1 MRNESRPAQVGA
13 AVSLPVAPT
22 LALAAGRALWR
33 DPGGVTERLSLAEAA
48 KRAQA
53 EPPLVC
59 HARWLARRL
68 AVPPFRAYDLLELYA
83 FVRPASFVVPTPRGL
98 AEALALPPAAD
109 DGEKLPAA
117 ALALLRELAAAPVD
131 RPNAERLAGALA
143 RTDWPWAGAVQAALG
158 GAARE
163 APGLAG
169 LDIWNRLPK
178 WEEPA
183 PEPPPEDHPV
193 APAEA
198 AKRLAELLGAGA
210 EDRPPQVD
218 YAKAVTEAFRP
229 RDLAGEPRLVLAEA
243 GTGVGKTLG
252 YLAPASLWAERN
264 GGTVWLSTYTKNLQR
279 QLDRELDRLYAEPA
293 DKHRRAVLRKGRENY
308 LCLLNFE
315 DAARTAALSRP
326 GDLLALALLA
336 RWAIASR
343 DGDMVGGDF
352 PAWAIDLLGRG
363 RTLDLADQRGE
374 CIYSACPHYRRCFVE
389 ATIRRSRTADLVI
402 ANHALTLINAAQDGE
417 GDRLPLRY
425 VFDEGHHLFEAADSA
440 FSAHLSGR
448 EAAELRRWLAG
459 HDGGRR
465 AGRAFG
471 LERRYGDLTVGRG
484 EAEAA
489 LREVLVAARALP
501 AEGWLG
507 RLENEQPTGPTE
519 AFLARARQ
527 QVLARAAEQRGA
539 EQSLEAATAEPVPGL
554 LAAAETLDLALAALE
569 LPSQR
574 LSAALAGRLDAEA
587 ATLDSGERARIEA
600 ACRSLKRRAIG
611 PIGAWRGMLAALTA
625 GTPEDFVDWF
635 AIELRER
642 RASDIGMHRHFVD
655 PTRPFAAALLARAHG
670 AVITS
675 ATLRDRPPQAPEDW
689 RGAEMR
695 TGAQHLALPAKRV
708 SLPSPFN
715 HAAHSRIFIVTDV
728 ARDMPEQVAAAFR
741 ELFLAAGGGALG
753 LFTAIERLRRVHARI
768 QAPLEAAGLT
778 LLAQHVDA
786 MDVGTLIDIFRA
798 ETDACLLGTDA
809 VRDGVDVPG
818 RALRLI
824 VFDRVPWPRPDL
836 LHRARRGAFG
846 GRGYDDMLVRLRLKQ
861 AYGRLLR
868 RADDRGV
875 FVVLDAMLPSRLLT
889 AFPPEVQV
897 ARVGLKQAVEATSA
911 FLAPA

>member
-1 MRNESRPAQVGA
+1 MANQPQPASAPGDTR
-13 AVSLPVAPT
+13 LPEAPV
-22 LALAAGRALWR
+22 LALAGGRALWCE
-33 DPGGVTERLSLAEAA
+33 PGGKPQSLGLAEAA
-48 KRAQA
+48 KRAQG
-53 EPPLVC
+53 EPPIVC
-59 HARWLARRL
+59 HARSLARRL
-68 AVPPFRAYDLLELYA
+68 AVPPFRAYDLLELFA
-83 FVRPASFVVPTPRGL
+83 FVRPAAFVVPTPRGL
-98 AEALALPPAAD
+98 AEALALPQGADPA
-109 DGEKLPAA
+109 EQLAA
-117 ALALLRELAAAPVD
+117 AARALLRDLSRQAVD

-143 RTDWPWAGAVQAALG
+143 GADWPWSAAVCGALAGETRD
-158 GAARE
+158 GAS
-163 APGLAG
+163 LAG

-183 PEPPPEDHPV
+183 PEPPPEDHPI
-193 APAEA
+193 APVEA
-198 AKRLAELLGAGA
+198 AGRLAQLLGPGA
-210 EDRPPQVD
+210 EERLPQID

-229 RDLAGEPRLVLAEA
+229 RDRAGEPRLVLAEA
-243 GTGVGKTLG
+243 GTGVGKTVG
-252 YLAPASLWAERN
+252 YLASASLWAERN

-279 QLDRELDRLYAEPA
+279 QLDRELDRLYPEPA
-293 DKHRRAVLRKGRENY
+293 EKHRRAVLRKGRENY

-315 DAARTAALSRP
+315 DAARAAALSRP
-326 GDLLALALLA
+326 GDLVALALLA
-336 RWAIASR
+336 RWAMASR

-374 CIYSACPHYRRCFVE
+374 CIYSACPHYRRCFIE
-389 ATIRRSRTADLVI
+389 AAIRRSRGADLVI

-417 GDRLPLRY
+417 GGRLPLRY
-425 VFDEGHHLFEAADSA
+425 VFDEGHHLFDAADSA
-440 FSAHLSGR
+440 FSAQLSGR

-465 AGRAFG
+465 VGRALG
-471 LERRYGDLTVGRG
+471 LERRYGDLTAGLA

-489 LREVLVAARALP
+489 LRQVLQAARALP

-507 RLENEQPTGPTE
+507 RLENDQPSGPTE
-519 AFLARARQ
+519 SFLARVRQ
-527 QVLARAAEQRGA
+527 QVLARGAEQRAA

-554 LAAAETLDLALAALE
+554 LAAAEALDAALADLE
-569 LPSQR
+569 VPLQR
-574 LSAALAGRLDAEA
+574 LSAALAGRLDDEA
-587 ATLDSGERARIEA
+587 ASLDSGERNRLEA
-600 ACRSLKRRAIG
+600 ACRSLRRRAVG
-611 PIGAWRGMLAALTA
+611 PLGAWRAMLAALSA
-625 GTPEDFVDWF
+625 GTPEEFVDWF
-635 AIELRER
+635 AIDLRER
-642 RASDIGMHRHFVD
+642 HANDIGMHRHFVD
-655 PTRPFAAALLARAHG
+655 PTRPFAVALLARAHG

-675 ATLRDRPPQAPEDW
+675 ATLRDRPPEAPDDW
-689 RGAEMR
+689 QGAEMR

-708 SLPSPFN
+708 SLPSPFD
-715 HAAHSRIFIVTDV
+715 HAAHARVFVVTDV

-846 GRGYDDMLVRLRLKQ
+846 GRAYDDLLVRLRLKQ

-875 FVVLDAMLPSRLLT
+875 FVILDAMLPSRLLT
-889 AFPPEVQV
+889 AFPPEVAV
-897 ARVGLKQAVEATSA
+897 ARLGLKQTVEATA
-911 FLAPA
+911 EFLARS

>member
-1 MRNESRPAQVGA
+1 MSNDARPAATRAEIRLPA
-13 AVSLPVAPT
+13 APV
-22 LALAAGRALWR
+22 LALAGGQALWCAADGR
-33 DPGGVTERLSLAEAA
+33 EQALGQAEAA

-53 EPPLVC
+53 EPPIVC

-68 AVPPFRAYDLLELYA
+68 AVPPFRAYDLLELFA
-83 FVRPASFVVPTPRGL
+83 FVRPACFVVPTPRGL
-98 AEALALPPAAD
+98 AQALS
-109 DGEKLPAA
+109 LPAA
-117 ALALLRELAAAPVD
+117 ADPAAQFVAATEALLRELARDPVD
-131 RPNAERLAGALA
+131 RPNAERLAALLA
-143 RTDWPWAGAVQAALG
+143 RADWPWAAAVQAALG
-158 GAARE
+158 GEVRD
-163 APGLAG
+163 PVGLAG
-169 LDIWNRLPK
+169 LDIWNRLAK
-178 WEEPA
+178 WDEPA
-183 PEPPPEDHPV
+183 PEPPPQDHPV
-193 APAEA
+193 SPAEA
-198 AKRLAELLGAGA
+198 VARLAQLLGPGA
-210 EDRPPQVD
+210 EQRPPQVD
-218 YAKAVTEAFRP
+218 YSKAVAEAFRP
-229 RDLAGEPRLVLAEA
+229 RDRAGEPRLVLAEA
-243 GTGVGKTLG
+243 GTGVGKTVG

-279 QLDRELDRLYAEPA
+279 QLDRELDRLFPEPA

-315 DAARTAALSRP
+315 EAARAATLTRP
-326 GDLLALALLA
+326 GELVALALLA
-336 RWAIASR
+336 RWAMASR

-363 RTLDLADQRGE
+363 RTLELADQRGE
-374 CIYSACPHYRRCFVE
+374 CIYSACPHYRRCFIE
-389 ATIRRSRTADLVI
+389 AAIRRARGADLVI

-417 GDRLPLRY
+417 GGRPPLRY
-425 VFDEGHHLFEAADSA
+425 VFDEGHHLFDAADSA

-448 EAAELRRWLAG
+448 ETAELRRWLGG

-465 AGRAFG
+465 AGRALG
-471 LERRYGDLTVGRG
+471 LERRYGDLALGHG

-489 LREVLVAARALP
+489 LLQVLRAARVLP

-507 RLENEQPTGPTE
+507 RLDSDLPSGPAE
-519 AFLARARQ
+519 GFLARVRQ
-527 QVLARAAEQRGA
+527 QVLARSAEQRGA

-554 LAAAETLDLALAALE
+554 LAAAEALDTALADLE
-569 LPSQR
+569 LPLQR
-574 LSAALAGRLDAEA
+574 LSAALAARLDDEA
-587 ATLDSGERARIEA
+587 ASLDSGERTRLEA
-600 ACRSLKRRAIG
+600 ACRSLQRRAIG
-611 PIGAWRGMLAALTA
+611 PIGAWRSMLAALSA
-625 GTPEDFVDWF
+625 GTPEEFVDWL
-635 AIELRER
+635 AIDLRER
-642 RASDIGMHRHFVD
+642 RATDIGMHRHFVD

-675 ATLRDRPPQAPEDW
+675 ATLRDRPPDAPEDW
-689 RGAEMR
+689 QGAEMR
-695 TGAQHLALPAKRV
+695 TGAQHLALPARRV
-708 SLPSPFN
+708 SLPSPFD
-715 HAAHSRIFIVTDV
+715 HAAHARIFIVTDV
-728 ARDMPEQVAAAFR
+728 ARDMTDQVAAAFR

-846 GRGYDDMLVRLRLKQ
+846 GRSYDDMLVRLRLKQ

-875 FVVLDAMLPSRLLT
+875 FVILDAMLPSRLLT
-889 AFPPEVQV
+889 AFPPEVAV
-897 ARVGLKQAVEATSA
+897 ARLGLKQSVEATAA
-911 FLAPA
+911 FLAGS